1 MIENLE
7 DFITVL
13 KPLHEQNP
21 SYLTLEL
28 LLKTKIDIVIYQLVY
43 HCATKPGQGVQCN
56 SILFEMIVKIMI

>member
-13 KPLHEQNP
+13 EPLYEQNI
-21 SYLTLEL
+21 SYSTPEL

-43 HCATKPGQGVQCN
+43 HFATKPGQGT
-56 SILFEMIVKIMI
+56 M